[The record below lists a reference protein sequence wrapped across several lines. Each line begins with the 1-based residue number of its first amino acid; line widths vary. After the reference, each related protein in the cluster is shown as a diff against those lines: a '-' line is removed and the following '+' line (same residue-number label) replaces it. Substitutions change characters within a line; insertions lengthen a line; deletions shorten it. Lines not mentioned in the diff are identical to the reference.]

1 MPIILDYLSYKKC
14 GLMRLAILCF
24 KQELILLR
32 ILEIKLSV
40 SVNLKE
46 QIFFTNVTKLSLG
59 LRRPLCDPPDPI
71 FLPTAVHC
79 STSTFST
86 NDSGGINAAFA

>member
-14 GLMRLAILCF
+14 GLMRLAILCC
-24 KQELILLR
+24 KLELNLLR
-32 ILEIKLSV
+32 LLELKLSV
-40 SVNLKE
+40 SVNFKE
-46 QIFFTNVTKLSLG
+46 QIFFTNATKLSLG
-59 LRRPLCDPPDPI
+59 LCRPLCNPPGLI

-79 STSTFST
+79 STSTFLT

>member
-14 GLMRLAILCF
+14 GLMRLAILCC
-24 KQELILLR
+24 KLELNLLR
-32 ILEIKLSV
+32 LLEIKFSV
-40 SVNLKE
+40 FANFKE
-46 QIFFTNVTKLSLG
+46 QIFFTNATKLSLG
-59 LRRPLCDPPDPI
+59 LRRPLCNPPDLI
-71 FLPTAVHC
+71 FLPTAVHY